1 MKKNL
6 IVTIMFGSDPSFY
19 FAKKSFV
26 DYAKKVDADFL
37 CITEYSG
44 DFESLSKSNMLH
56 EALFEKIS
64 LGRFLKKYQRVL
76 YIDGDILITPHAK
89 NIFNEYPNL
98 DEVYMLNEG
107 LLSDR
112 KEELRLIASRINKP
126 INDRNYFNA
135 GVILFSSGTKFLQ
148 TVLIKDLQ
156 FFYNSS
162 HWFDQ
167 TYINYICRVNELNVI
182 SLNGNFN
189 RMALVGSPDT
199 RFSADFIHYAGN
211 GYCSKK
217 TRPKLM
223 FNDYCALYNYKPKLK
238 ERLIYIYGYILL
250 RVKRLLAK
258 I

>member
-19 FAKKSFV
+19 FAKKSFI
-26 DYAKKVDADFL
+26 DYAKKVDADFICL
-37 CITEYSG
+37 TEYSG

-56 EALFEKIS
+56 EALFEKLA
-64 LGRFLKKYQRVL
+64 LGRYLKKYQRVL
-76 YIDGDILITPHAK
+76 YIDGDILITPQAK
-89 NIFNEYPNL
+89 NIFTEYPNL
-98 DEVYMLNEG
+98 DNVYMLNEG
-107 LLSDR
+107 LLSQR
-112 KEELRLIASRINKP
+112 KEELRLISSRIKKP

-135 GVILFSSGTKFLQ
+135 GVILFSSGAKFLQ

-162 HWFDQ
+162 NWFDQ
-167 TYINYICRVNELNVI
+167 TYINYICRLNELNVF
-182 SLNGNFN
+182 SLAGNFN
-189 RMALVGSPDT
+189 RMALLGPADT

-238 ERLIYIYGYILL
+238 ERLNYIYGYVIL
-250 RVKRLLAK
+250 RAKRILAK
-258 I
+258 F